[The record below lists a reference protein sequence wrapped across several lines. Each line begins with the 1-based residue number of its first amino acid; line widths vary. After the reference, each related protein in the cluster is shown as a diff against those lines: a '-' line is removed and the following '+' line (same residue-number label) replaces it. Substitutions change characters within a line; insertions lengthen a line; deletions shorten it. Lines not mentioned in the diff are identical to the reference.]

1 MFALVSKRSKCCAK
15 NLSWSAS
22 SCGVGGD
29 KSSSFLTS
37 NSSATWIAPFPRVVL
52 DFFANLM
59 LLPSGVK
66 IEGFGGGEV

>member
-1 MFALVSKRSKCCAK
+1 
-15 NLSWSAS
+15 
-22 SCGVGGD
+22 
-29 KSSSFLTS
+29 LTS